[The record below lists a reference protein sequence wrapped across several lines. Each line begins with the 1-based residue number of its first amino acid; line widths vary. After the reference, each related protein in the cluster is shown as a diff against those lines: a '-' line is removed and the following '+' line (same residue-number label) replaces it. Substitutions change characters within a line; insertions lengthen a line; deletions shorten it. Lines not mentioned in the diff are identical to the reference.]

1 MSQDDRMMEVEGFE
15 NGGQHE
21 RDGNRDAA
29 DSFELA
35 ASKPINSSRI
45 MNRRMYPVDSQN
57 KQYGTLQM
65 EASRRSYKV
74 GQNEFNMMR

>member
-45 MNRRMYPVDSQN
+45 MNRRMYPVDS
-57 KQYGTLQM
+57 
-65 EASRRSYKV
+65 
-74 GQNEFNMMR
+74 